1 MGLMKRLNRP
11 GNLLFLLSYLM
22 VLING
27 PIYGF
32 TQTSENTPEEKTDSV
47 LVQKLEDLIKDFQGD
62 VGIYVRHLPS
72 GRTAAFQADEI
83 YPTASM
89 IKVPIL
95 VALFNKIALGELEY
109 LGEQVYADSLL
120 YPGEDI
126 LGSFKAGEKIA
137 LSKLVMLM
145 ITMSDNTASLLCQK
159 LAGSGLQINK
169 FLAANGFVKTRMNS
183 RTPGRKED
191 WENYGWGQTTPR
203 ELAELLAMIRE
214 GKIVNRT
221 ACEEMYRILCNIYW
235 NGEALSQIPPYIQV
249 ASKQGAVNQSRS
261 EVVLVNGPSGDYVF
275 CIITKN
281 QKDESWQYDNEG
293 YVLIRRVSS
302 LLWQYFEPESDWQ
315 PSTDLK
321 KWAK

>member
-1 MGLMKRLNRP
+1 MKRLNR
-11 GNLLFLLSYLM
+11 LRKMLFLLSCLM

-27 PIYGF
+27 SIFGF
-32 TQTSENTPEEKTDSV
+32 TQTSESSSVEKNDPV
-47 LVQKLEDLIKDFQGD
+47 LAQKLEDLIKDFQGD
-62 VGIYVRHLPS
+62 IAVYVRHLLT
-72 GRTAAFQADEI
+72 GRTAAIRADEI

-95 VALFNKIALGELEY
+95 VTLFNKIELGDLEY

-126 LGSFKAGEKIA
+126 LGSFKTGEKIA

-145 ITMSDNTASLLCQK
+145 ITMSDNTASLWCQK
-159 LAGSGLQINK
+159 LAGSGLEINK
-169 FLAANGFVKTRMNS
+169 FLAANGFEKTRMNS

-191 WENYGWGQTTPR
+191 WGNYGWGQTTPR
-203 ELAELLAMIRE
+203 ELAELLVMIRE
-214 GKIVNRT
+214 GKIVNR
-221 ACEEMYRILCNIYW
+221 AASEEMYRILCNIYW

-281 QKDESWQYDNEG
+281 QKDESWKYDNEG
-293 YVLIRRVSS
+293 YVLIRMVSS
-302 LLWQYFEPESDWQ
+302 LLWKFFEPGSDWQ
-315 PSTDLK
+315 PPTDLE

>member
-1 MGLMKRLNRP
+1 MKRLNRLR
-11 GNLLFLLSYLM
+11 NMLFILSCLM
-22 VLING
+22 ILING
-27 PIYGF
+27 LIYGF

-72 GRTAAFQADEI
+72 GRSAAISADEL

-95 VALFNKIALGELEY
+95 VTLFNKIALGELEY

-145 ITMSDNTASLLCQK
+145 ITMSDNTASLWCQK

-169 FLAANGFVKTRMNS
+169 FLAANGFEKTRMNS

-221 ACEEMYRILCNIYW
+221 AREEMYRILCNIYW
-235 NGEALSQIPPYIQV
+235 NGEALSQIPPYVQA

-261 EVVLVNGPSGDYVF
+261 EVVLVSGPSGDYVF

-293 YVLIRRVSS
+293 YVLIRGVSS
-302 LLWQYFEPESDWQ
+302 LLWKYFEPESDWQ
-315 PSTDLK
+315 PPTDLEN
-321 KWAK
+321 WAK